1 MSTLLFLLRVPGV
14 MAWVL
19 VGLLS
24 VALFPLLPSSWR
36 SLMNRYWSRALLFL
50 CGVSVR
56 ICGRP
61 ALHGP
66 VLWVANHVSWLDIFV
81 LNSVRPTI
89 FIAKSDIRRWPL
101 IGWLVAG
108 AGTVFIERGQRHA
121 VRAVG
126 RQMKARFERGEAV
139 GLFPEGTTSGGLDVA
154 AFHSSLLDPAV
165 RAGVGIQ
172 PVALCFWHRRQRS
185 DYVSFVGTQ
194 TLVQNAWR
202 LLGTTG
208 VRVECHFL
216 DTLTSDEC
224 QRLGRSQS
232 AARARELIRGVIAPA
247 SKYPEPDAVQPQNPR
262 PDYPRPDRSRPDRSR
277 PDTISE

>member
-1 MSTLLFLLRVPGV
+1 MSALLFLLRVPGV
-14 MAWVL
+14 LAWVL

-24 VALFPLLPSSWR
+24 VAIFPLLPRAWR
-36 SLMNRYWSRALLFL
+36 SFMNRYWSRGLLCL

-56 ICGRP
+56 VCGRP
-61 ALHGP
+61 ALRGP

-81 LNSVRPTI
+81 LNSVRPTV
-89 FIAKSDIRRWPL
+89 FIAKSDIKRWPL

-126 RQMKARFERGEAV
+126 RQMKLRFERGEAV

-165 RAGVGIQ
+165 RAGVDIQ
-172 PVALCFWHRRQRS
+172 PVALCFWHRRERS
-185 DYVSFVGTQ
+185 DFVSFVGTQ

-208 VRVECHFL
+208 VLIECHFL
-216 DTLTSDEC
+216 DTLASGEC
-224 QRLGRSQS
+224 QRLGRSHS
-232 AARARELIRGVIAPA
+232 AAYAHERIRSVIAPA
-247 SKYPEPDAVQPQNPR
+247 AQYPKPAPVQPHNPQAGHPR
-262 PDYPRPDRSRPDRSR
+262 PD
-277 PDTISE
+277 TLSE